1 MGVFCVFDW
10 FIITKHHKHYIICM
24 AFKLGSGGRQEPS
37 CLFIF
42 LTCSSDKKNG
52 HLMDDW

>member
-10 FIITKHHKHYIICM
+10 FIITKHHKPYIICM
-24 AFKLGSGGRQEPS
+24 AFKLGSGGRQQ

-42 LTCSSDKKNG
+42 LTCRSDKKNG